1 MLKPTRLTVLGL
13 GNELLGDDGVGVYV
27 VRALRGEP
35 LPDGVELVEAG
46 TGGLSLVKLIEQAK
60 ALLVIDAA
68 EMGAPVGTYRWLSP
82 EQVGEPQGLNVSLRD
97 GWFIETLLAAGRLL
111 RRPATT
117 IFAIQPA
124 STQRRRGL
132 SGELSAKV
140 PELVHAVCDSLWQRH
155 RHQFDR

>member
-1 MLKPTRLTVLGL
+1 MSKPTRLTVLGL

-35 LPDGVELVEAG
+35 LPDEVELVEG
-46 TGGLSLVKLIEQAK
+46 RTGGLSLVKLIEQAQ

-82 EQVGEPQGLNVSLRD
+82 EQLGEPQGLN
-97 GWFIETLLAAGRLL
+97 
-111 RRPATT
+111 T

-132 SGELSAKV
+132 SGELSAKL

-155 RHQFDR
+155 RQQLDR

>member
-1 MLKPTRLTVLGL
+1 MSKPTRLTVLGL

-35 LPDGVELVEAG
+35 LPDQVELVEG
-46 TGGLSLVKLIEQAK
+46 RTGGLSLVKLIEQAQ

-82 EQVGEPQGLNVSLRD
+82 EQLGEAQGLNVSLRD
-97 GWFIETLLAAGRLL
+97 DWFTETLLLAGQPFS
-111 RRPATT
+111 RPATT
-117 IFAIQPA
+117 ILAIQPA

-132 SGELSAKV
+132 SGELSAKL

-155 RHQFDR
+155 RQQLDR